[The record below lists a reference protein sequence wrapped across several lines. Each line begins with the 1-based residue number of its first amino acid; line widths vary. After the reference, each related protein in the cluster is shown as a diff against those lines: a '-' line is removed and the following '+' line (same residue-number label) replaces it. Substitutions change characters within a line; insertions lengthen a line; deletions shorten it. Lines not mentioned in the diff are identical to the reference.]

1 MSKPKPPTYRTT
13 NWRAYNAGLRQRGSL
28 QIWFDPEMVWL
39 AEPSGKR
46 GRPAT
51 FTDGAI
57 QACLTLKALFGLP
70 LRQTTGLVESLLK
83 LAGLDWP
90 VPDFS
95 TLSRRQKGLNV
106 AIPYRPSTGALHL
119 LIDSTGIKSEGEG
132 EWFRP
137 RNTGLPSLGSGAR
150 SIWGLMR
157 IRLKSGRLRSPVA
170 GLVMLPCSPNCCA
183 RSPLTSL
190 STRSVQT
197 VPMTPAPVMPQLQT
211 ATLVPSF
218 PRARTLD
225 RGSRTHPARG
235 PETTPSARHAALVA
249 QSGGGGAAIIA
260 EAASRQNARLQA
272 ARCACHGPRLRQAGG
287 RTPDQGRDPEPI
299 YGPRN
304 AANSTRRMT
313 LPIGRGSST
322 SD

>member
-1 MSKPKPPTYRTT
+1 M
-13 NWRAYNAGLRQRGSL
+13 
-28 QIWFDPEMVWL
+28 
-39 AEPSGKR
+39 
-46 GRPAT
+46 
-51 FTDGAI
+51 
-57 QACLTLKALFGLP
+57 
-70 LRQTTGLVESLLK
+70 ESLLK

-106 AIPYRPSTGALHL
+106 AIPYRPGTGALHL
-119 LIDSTGIKSEGEG
+119 LIDSEPVSATGSSEPARGIKSEGEG

-170 GLVMLPCSPNCCA
+170 GLVMSSRRTPPVQENRRGMLPELLRQIPADQPIDKVSA
-183 RSPLTSL
+183 DGAYD
-190 STRSVQT
+190 TRASHA
-197 VPMTPAPVMPQLQT
+197 APVMPQLQT

-225 RGSRTHPARG
+225 RGARTHPARG

-249 QSGGGGAAIIA
+249 QSGGGGAAIIDEA
-260 EAASRQNARLQA
+260 SSRQKCAASSCSVSVSWLATSTGRWPNSRS
-272 ARCACHGPRLRQAGG
+272 RPR
-287 RTPDQGRDPEPI
+287 
-299 YGPRN
+299 
-304 AANSTRRMT
+304 S
-313 LPIGRGSST
+313 
-322 SD
+322 